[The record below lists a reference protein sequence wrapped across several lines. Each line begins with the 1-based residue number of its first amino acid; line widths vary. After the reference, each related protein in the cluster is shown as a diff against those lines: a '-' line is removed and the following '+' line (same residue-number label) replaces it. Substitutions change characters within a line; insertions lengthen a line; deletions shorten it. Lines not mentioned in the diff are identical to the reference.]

1 MNNILI
7 YLKKVGFLFPLL
19 CCALILNHR
28 MGYITLIGLFCL
40 LVFATIT
47 IRTKVDKG
55 ALIIIA
61 YTVLYILFSSL
72 NGFSYSASTLVL
84 YAIAPVIFY
93 QFGLDLVKR
102 LNNEN
107 HIMVAWLIIVL
118 CYCIDVFSVALQNFI
133 ETGQIINS
141 NREFMFSDDNTSLLS
156 ATGVG
161 LPMAIGM
168 IGLPMF
174 ILVKNKYLRLSFLV
188 LFILSLLTTF
198 SLLNRTGIVVALLC
212 FIFIIGYRSRNNLK
226 VLISSIFGV
235 GIIIGLLIYF
245 GVINIELIELYGQ
258 RNEDLSTMGTR
269 TERWSTALGYLF
281 THPFGWAINGQTY
294 YVHNMWLDVARVS
307 GIIPF
312 LLLAYFAFDS
322 FRNAFHLI
330 NKNDSSL
337 AYMILGLNICFFAS
351 CFVEP
356 IYGGT
361 HVMLYCMLWG
371 TSTKLLTTNPIKR

>member
-1 MNNILI
+1 MNNIFI
-7 YLKKVGFLFPLL
+7 YLKKAGLLFILL

-28 MGYITLIGLFCL
+28 MNYITLIGVFCL

-47 IRTKVDKG
+47 IKTTIDKR

-84 YAIAPVIFY
+84 YAIAPFFFY
-93 QFGLDLVKR
+93 QFGLNLVKR
-102 LNNEN
+102 LNNVN
-107 HIMVAWLIIVL
+107 YIMVAWFIIVL
-118 CYCIDVFSVALQNFI
+118 CYCTDIFSVTLQYFI
-133 ETGQIINS
+133 ETGQIINTK
-141 NREFMFSDDNTSLLS
+141 REFMFSGDGSSQLS

-168 IGLPMF
+168 VGLPMS
-174 ILVKNKYLRLSFLV
+174 ILVKNKYLRLSFFV

-212 FIFIIGYRSRNNLK
+212 FIVVIGYRSRNNLR
-226 VLISSIFGV
+226 VLIFSIFGV
-235 GIIIGLLIYF
+235 GIIIGLLVYF
-245 GVINIELIELYGQ
+245 GVINIELIELYSQ
-258 RNEDLSTMGTR
+258 RNEDLLTMGTR
-269 TERWSTALGYLF
+269 TERWNTALGYLL
-281 THPFGWAINGQTY
+281 THPFGWANNGQTY
-294 YVHNMWLDVARVS
+294 YVHNMWLDVARIS

-312 LLLAYFAFDS
+312 LLLAYIAFDS

-330 NKNDSSL
+330 KKYESPL
-337 AYMILGLNICFFAS
+337 AYMILGLNICFFTS

-361 HVMLYCMLWG
+361 HMMLYCMLWG
-371 TSTKLLTTNPIKR
+371 TSTKLLTTNSN